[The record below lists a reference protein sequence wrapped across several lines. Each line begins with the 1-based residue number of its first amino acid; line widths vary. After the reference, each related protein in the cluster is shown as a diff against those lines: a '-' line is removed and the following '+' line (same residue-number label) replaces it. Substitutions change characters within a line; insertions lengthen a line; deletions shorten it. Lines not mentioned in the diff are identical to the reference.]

1 MVFVTDATGY
11 LNSISAGA
19 TPGTALTS
27 NQMECGTFGFVDA
40 PVVDSSERIRL
51 RVRRGRL
58 LRRNCPVYSSYV
70 NVFAAGTSINASYG
84 HNNAQMGNQS
94 TNSIG
99 TVQYHGMFDNAFYE
113 SAAGAFGNLY
123 ACVNGA
129 LFQISMSSLSG
140 TTQVALANSAYNTPA
155 SAVSDAATCSGV
167 TEYCNN
173 GSSACTV
180 SGTTHKTSAVTD
192 YVFFSLAANGSAP
205 RVAPTAAFITTTYGW
220 EHYRDTPSDD
230 LAVAG
235 GSASIVID
243 NSGSATGES
252 QVYYGSLSSQTCVG
266 NGTVGNGSGSCAVQA
281 SQSAL
286 Q

>member
-1 MVFVTDATGY
+1 
-11 LNSISAGA
+11 
-19 TPGTALTS
+19 
-27 NQMECGTFGFVDA
+27 MECGTFGFVDA
-40 PVVDSSERIRL
+40 PIVDSSDEF
-51 RVRRGRL
+51 VYVFVGDG
-58 LRRNCPVYSSYV
+58 CSDGTAPVYSSYV

-99 TVQYHGMFDNAFYE
+99 TVQYHGTFDNAFYE

-129 LFQISMSSLSG
+129 LFQIPMSSLSG
-140 TTQVALANSAYNTPA
+140 TTQVALANSAYDTPA
-155 SAVSDAATCSGV
+155 STVSDAATCSGV
-167 TEYCNN
+167 TEYCNH
-173 GSSACTV
+173 GSIACTV
-180 SGTTHKTSAVTD
+180 SGATHKTSAGTD
-192 YVFFSLAANGSAP
+192 YLFFSLEANGSATGCTNGCIYNYDI
-205 RVAPTAAFITTTYGW
+205 TAGNTTG
-220 EHYRDTPSDD
+220 TPSDD

-235 GSASIVID
+235 GTTSIVID

-252 QVYYGSLSSQTCVG
+252 QVYYGSLSSQTCAG
-266 NGTVGNGSGSCAVQA
+266 NGASSGTGASGSGSCAVQA